1 MEYHEAATV
10 LFELRQFRPRP
21 GTSST
26 RDLLSVLGDPHES
39 FRSIQIAGTNGKGST
54 ARMTESILRTAGLSV
69 GLYTSP
75 HFDDVRERFRV
86 DGRKIPKATVVRFVD
101 TVREYL
107 ADRAAD
113 GDPVTFFEATTA
125 LALWYFAERDVDIAV
140 LEVGIGGKYDAT
152 SVVDPVAAAV
162 TNVGLDHTDILG
174 ETIEAIAHDK
184 AHVAPADGPLV
195 TGATGDAWATIAETV
210 GHDNL
215 LTVGN
220 ADADVTVSY
229 GGRDGVESCVTIGA
243 PTWSTTARL
252 PLVGEYQAVNAG
264 IAAVLATRV
273 ASVAP
278 DTIATGLGRAYWPGR
293 CEVMDRAPLVLLDGA
308 HNPPACA
315 RLADV
320 LAEFAY
326 DRLLVVVGAMDDK
339 DHAAMAAA
347 LPTPDVA
354 YATKPTPERAAD
366 PVAIGGVLASA
377 GVGEVD
383 VIPGVEAAV
392 ARALAAAG
400 PDDCVVVTGSLY
412 TVAAARRRWV
422 RPLVPKRIRTPADA
436 RAAVRAADV
445 TTDAMTREL
454 EHRVV
459 ATRTGQ
465 DQALPLEAAFRDAGG
480 RVARSGIDAAV
491 EEPVDLLC
499 SGTNAEFERA
509 LGDLATDDRVG
520 PLAASLARID
530 ARPTVAPG
538 HPWADRT
545 VVMGVLNVTPD
556 SFHDGGEYDVP
567 AAAIERA
574 EEMVAAGA
582 SIVDVGGE
590 STRPGAA
597 PVDVATE
604 RDRVL
609 PVIEAIA
616 DMDVMVSIDTRRA
629 SVAADAIDAGADMV
643 NDVSGLHDPD
653 MRHVVAGADVPVVL
667 MHSID
672 TPVVPD
678 RRVVYDDVV
687 GDVIDEL
694 TERVRLAEQA
704 GIDRGDILVDP
715 GLGFGKTAA
724 ESFTLLG
731 RAGELHGLGCAVLVG
746 HSHKS
751 MFEHIGRGPDERFA
765 PTVAGTAI
773 AVAAGA
779 DVIRVHDVAPN
790 VAAVDAVL
798 ATRSG

>member
-39 FRSIQIAGTNGKGST
+39 FRSIQVAGTNGKGST

-75 HFDDVRERFRV
+75 HLNDVRERFRV
-86 DGRKIPKATVVRFVD
+86 NGRKIPKTAVVRFVE

-125 LALWYFAERDVDIAV
+125 MALWYFADRGVDVAV
-140 LEVGIGGKYDAT
+140 LEVGIGGKFDAT

-162 TNVGLDHTDILG
+162 TNVGLEHTDILG
-174 ETIEAIAHDK
+174 ETIEEIAQDK

-195 TGATGDAWATIAETV
+195 TGATGVARTTIADTAVTDRLVTV
-210 GHDNL
+210 GHGTD
-215 LTVGN
+215 
-220 ADADVTVSY
+220 DVTVAY
-229 GGRDGVESCVTIGA
+229 RGRDGVESCVAIDA
-243 PTWSTTARL
+243 AAWSTTARL
-252 PLVGEYQAVNAG
+252 PLIGEYQAVNAG
-264 IAAVLATRV
+264 IAAVLADQV
-273 ASVAP
+273 CGVDP
-278 DTIATGLGRAYWPGR
+278 ETIATGLRGAFWPGR
-293 CEVMDRAPLVLLDGA
+293 CELMDREPFVLLDGA

-315 RLADV
+315 RIADV

-326 DRLLVVVGAMDDK
+326 DRLLVVIGAMDDK
-339 DHAAMAAA
+339 DHAAMVAE

-366 PVAIGGVLASA
+366 PVAIGGVLADA

-383 VIPGVEAAV
+383 VVPGVEAALE
-392 ARALAAAG
+392 RALGAAR
-400 PDDCVVVTGSLY
+400 PDDCVLVTGSLY
-412 TVAAARRRWV
+412 TVAEARRRWV
-422 RPLVPKRIRTPADA
+422 RPLIPKRIHTPADA

-445 TTDAMTREL
+445 PADGASRAL

-459 ATRTGQ
+459 ATRTGRE
-465 DQALPLEAAFRDAGG
+465 QARALEATFRSAGG
-480 RVARSGIDAAV
+480 SLARSGIDAAV
-491 EEPVDLLC
+491 EEPVDVLAG
-499 SGTNAEFERA
+499 GTRDEFDRA
-509 LGDLATDDRVG
+509 VADLDAADDVA
-520 PLAASLARID
+520 PLAAAIARAD
-530 ARPTVAPG
+530 DRPMVDPE
-538 HPWADRT
+538 HPWADRP
-545 VVMGVLNVTPD
+545 VVMGILNVTPD

-567 AAAIERA
+567 TAAIARA
-574 EEMVAAGA
+574 EEMAAAGA
-582 SIVDVGGE
+582 TIVDVGGE
-590 STRPGAA
+590 STRPGAD
-597 PVDVATE
+597 PTDVATE
-604 RDRVL
+604 RDRVI
-609 PVIEAIA
+609 PVIEAA
-616 DMDVMVSIDTRRA
+616 SDLDVLVSVDTRKA
-629 SVAADAIDAGADMV
+629 AVAAAAIDAGADMV
-643 NDVSGLHDPD
+643 NDVSGLGDPD
-653 MRHVVAGADVPVVL
+653 MRHVVADAGVPVVL

-694 TERVRLAEQA
+694 AERVRLAEQA
-704 GIDRGDILVDP
+704 GIDRGDVLVDP
-715 GLGFGKTAA
+715 GLGFGKSPV

-751 MFEHIGRGPDERFA
+751 MFEHIDRGPAERFA

-790 VAAVDAVL
+790 VAALEAAL
-798 ATRSG
+798 ATRNA